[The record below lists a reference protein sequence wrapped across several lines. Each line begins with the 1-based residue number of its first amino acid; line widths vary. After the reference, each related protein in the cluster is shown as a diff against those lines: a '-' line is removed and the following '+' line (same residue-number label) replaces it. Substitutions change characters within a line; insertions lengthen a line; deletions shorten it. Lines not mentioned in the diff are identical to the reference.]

1 MQESWATSTG
11 VDLHLDLSLVAA
23 SGRRDGLE
31 SALREAMRSGRLA
44 PGEKLPSTRA
54 LAAQLGLSRGT
65 VAAAYD
71 QLVAEG
77 HLVARHG
84 SGTEVAPRSASGSPR
99 QRVAPRPTAA
109 APTGRPVQPWYD
121 FRPGSPDASAFP
133 VAAWLRSTRHALGAA
148 PPSAFGY
155 GDPAG
160 RPELREALA
169 DYLGRARGVVAA
181 PERIVITSGYVQ
193 ALALLSDI
201 LRRRGV
207 TEAAMEEPGLAF
219 HRQIVSRAG
228 LSIRPLPVD
237 ELGIQADLLALTR
250 YSRVGAVV
258 VTAAN
263 QFPFGVA
270 LAPERR
276 RALAGWAERTGGVV
290 IEDDYDGEFRYDRQ
304 PVGAL
309 QGMAPDQVVY
319 IGTASKTLGP
329 ALRLAWMVLPLG
341 LVTDMAEAKLHADY
355 QTDAL
360 SQSALADFITTHA
373 YDRHIRACRLRYRSR
388 RDLLLTR
395 IGGLATAH
403 ATLGASVPVPA
414 THTID
419 AGLHALITLPPGGL
433 DETALIA
440 RAKLAGIALEGLA
453 PYWHKSGARNG
464 SRAQPQ
470 GIVLGYATPPERS
483 YPAAVDALIRL
494 LSTALREHFRTRSRG

>member
-1 MQESWATSTG
+1 MSESWATSTG
-11 VDLHLDLSLVAA
+11 VDLHLDLAPDLAP
-23 SGRRDGLE
+23 GRRDGLE
-31 SALREAMRSGRLA
+31 SALRTAIRSGRLA

-71 QLVAEG
+71 QLIAEG

-84 SGTEVAPRSASGSPR
+84 SGTEVAQRPASTPPRTDTRPVP
-99 QRVAPRPTAA
+99 VAPTA
-109 APTGRPVQPWYD
+109 GRPVQPWYD
-121 FRPGSPDASAFP
+121 FRPGSPDAASFP
-133 VAAWLRSTRHALGAA
+133 VAAWLRSTRRALGSA
-148 PPSAFGY
+148 PSPAFGY

-181 PERIVITSGYVQ
+181 PERIVVTSGYVQ
-193 ALALLSDI
+193 ALALLTDV

-207 TEAAMEEPGLAF
+207 AEAAMEDPGLAF
-219 HRQIVSRAG
+219 HRQVVSRAG
-228 LSIRPLPVD
+228 LPVRPLPVD
-237 ELGIQADLLALTR
+237 ELGARAGLLAEAR
-250 YSRVGAVV
+250 YARVGAVV
-258 VTAAN
+258 VTPAN
-263 QFPFGVA
+263 QYPLGVA

-276 RALAGWAERTGGVV
+276 RALAAWAERTGGVV
-290 IEDDYDGEFRYDRQ
+290 VEDDYDGEFRYDRQ

-329 ALRLAWMVLPLG
+329 ALRLAWMVLPPD
-341 LVTDMAEAKLHADY
+341 LVTDMAEAKLYADY

-360 SQSALADFITTHA
+360 NQLALADLITTHA
-373 YDRHIRACRLRYRSR
+373 YDRHIRACRLRYRNR

-403 ATLGASVPVPA
+403 ASLGASVPVPA

-419 AGLHALITLPPGGL
+419 AGLHALITLPPGSL
-433 DETALIA
+433 NEATVIA
-440 RAKLAGIALEGLA
+440 RAKRAGIALDGLA
-453 PYWHKSGARNG
+453 PHWHKTGAHNS
-464 SRAQPQ
+464 SRLRPQ
-470 GIVLGYATPPERS
+470 GIVLGYATPSERT
-483 YPAAVDALIRL
+483 YPAAVDALMRL
-494 LSTALREHFRTRSRG
+494 LSTALREHFSAPAQG